1 MPSRLQETLK
11 EKVKVRLRSSQKL
24 VSRDVQIHL
33 AEKLADEPPFQA
45 EKVVQIEILKNDEGG
60 APTDSAEVQG
70 TGEKILLPLSHVA
83 DVKVKNFVEKLVN
96 VYVVSIT
103 CDLADGSGGSN
114 PVQYFLEF
122 DSAEKRDDW
131 GNGLRSLYHAHQW
144 VNKRT
149 EAKSDLRKLHLIK
162 AINLQLPRPGC
173 ILSMEI
179 ETAAGRKAPLDVEDK
194 KDKYSSEKCKELTQD
209 FVMQNFIVPAEGASL
224 YRFIRSV
231 ISRMLME
238 RETNTI
244 ISEIDTQRFNKILE
258 NHRSAEHAEVR
269 KVLRVAEAQL
279 RELAGAVPDR
289 IGRHGPASQL
299 LVDILL
305 RSIEKTKIYNRM
317 AFAVNYG
324 QSGEELEF

>member
-11 EKVKVRLRSSQKL
+11 EKVKVRLRSSKTL
-24 VSRDVQIHL
+24 ISRDVQIHL
-33 AEKLADEPPFQA
+33 AEKLAEVHPFQA
-45 EKVVQIEILKNDEGG
+45 EKVVQIEILKSEEGAAAADKTDE
-60 APTDSAEVQG
+60 AQS
-70 TGEKILLPLSHVA
+70 TGEKINIALSRVA
-83 DVKVKNFVEKLVN
+83 DVKVKNFVEKLIN

-103 CDLADGSGGSN
+103 CDE
-114 PVQYFLEF
+114 VQYFLEF
-122 DSAEKRDDW
+122 DSQEKRDDW

-162 AINLQLPRPGC
+162 AITLQLPRPGC

-194 KDKYSSEKCKELTQD
+194 KDKYSSDKCKELTQD

-258 NHRSAEHAEVR
+258 NHRSAEHGEVR
-269 KVLRVAEAQL
+269 KLLRLAEAQL